1 MSGQFEAVTEIDRP
15 IEEVFAYL
23 AEGTNDPE
31 FSPRVQNITKDPAGP
46 TAVGTVFRSTVKDAG
61 MKTQRELRIT
71 ELETPTRIRWAETSK
86 NVVTS
91 REGGY
96 DLEAISD
103 GRTRVRLFNVLEGHG
118 IGKLLVG
125 FALGAARK
133 DAPGFGERIKKAAES
148 STPA

>member
-15 IEEVFAYL
+15 IAEVFAYL
-23 AEGTNDPE
+23 AEGTHDPE
-31 FSPRVQNITKDPAGP
+31 FSPRVQEITKQPAGP

-61 MKTQRELRIT
+61 MKTRRELRIA
-71 ELETPTRIRWAETSK
+71 ELDSPTRIRWTETSK

-96 DLEAISD
+96 DLEAVGD

-118 IGKLLVG
+118 VGKLLVG

-133 DAPGFGERIKKAAES
+133 DAPAFGERIKKAIEAS
-148 STPA
+148 

>member
-15 IEEVFAYL
+15 IEDVFAYL
-23 AEGTNDPE
+23 ADGTKDAE
-31 FSPRVQNITKDPAGP
+31 FSPRVQSITKEPAGP

-61 MKTQRELRIT
+61 MTSRRELRIT
-71 ELETPTRIRWAETSK
+71 GLAAPSTIRWAETSK
-86 NVVTS
+86 NTVTS

-96 DLEAISD
+96 DLEALPG

-133 DAPGFGERIKKAAES
+133 DASGFGERIKKAVEAS
-148 STPA
+148 